1 MMPLSPR
8 GVLGDRRG
16 VTAVE
21 FGILAP
27 VMLVLML
34 GLSDLLYQVYI
45 QSVLDGA
52 MMKAGRD
59 SALEVNKVNDVEMD
73 KMVKSFVTMLG
84 PDAKFVPERKNYQNF
99 GSVRAEPF
107 TDTNKNGVRDA
118 KECFDDL
125 NGNKQWDAD
134 PGLTGQGSANDVT
147 KYTMT
152 VTYPR
157 LFPIAPLVGWS
168 SKMTIKST
176 TLLKNQPYKT
186 QVTTP
191 VANLCT

>member
-1 MMPLSPR
+1 MIRALR
-8 GVLGDRRG
+8 DDRRG

-34 GLSDLLYQVYI
+34 GLSDLMYQSYI

-52 MMKAGRD
+52 MIKAGRD
-59 SALEVNKVNDVEMD
+59 SALEDNKVNDAEMD
-73 KMVKSFVTMLG
+73 KRVKQMVLTLN
-84 PDAKFVPERKNYQNF
+84 PDAKFTPERKNYETFGNVKPENF
-99 GSVRAEPF
+99 S
-107 TDTNKNGVRDA
+107 DKNGNNKYDA
-118 KECFDDL
+118 GECFDDV
-125 NGNKQWDAD
+125 NGNKTWDAD

-157 LFPIAPLVGWS
+157 LFPIAPFLGWS
-168 SKMTIKST
+168 SKMTISST

-186 QVTTP
+186 QVKTAVWNSCKP
-191 VANLCT
+191 